1 MKLIQFTASKVW
13 RGHEQKIIYLYETFR
28 DNNYVKDQIIVC
40 PIDSEIY
47 RVAKEKNLNIQTI
60 DTKSKLKAAK
70 QLKKIADSFSGN
82 LLFIHNSTSHTIS
95 VLAGFFYGLKI
106 PMALCRTL
114 IVRVDTNFFRKW
126 KYNYRGIKKI
136 ICITQPVV
144 DVLKFAVKDQ
154 SRISIVGILTDID
167 KFKNS
172 KKTGK
177 LHEELNISKEYK
189 LIGNI
194 AAFTWFKDHKTW
206 VKTVK
211 ELKDRNVKAKYILI
225 GKGELEAEVRIQV
238 KELGL
243 ENDVYFLGF
252 RTDIAQIMPEL
263 DVLLFTSN
271 EEPAGGVILEAYA
284 CKTPVVAA
292 NAGGIPEVLIDN
304 QTGLMSHVGNSV
316 EFADKVEI
324 MLNDD
329 QTRNRLIENGYQF
342 LKENYTKEVI
352 GKKMFEEL
360 NSILKIHSNL

>member
-1 MKLIQFTASKVW
+1 MRLIQFTASKVW

-28 DNNYVKDQIIVC
+28 DNNYVEEQIIIC
-40 PIDSEIY
+40 PLDSEIY
-47 RVAKEKNLNIQTI
+47 KVALEKKLKVITI
-60 DTKSKLKAAK
+60 DVKSKLKAAK
-70 QLKKIADSFSGN
+70 ELKMIADDFKSD
-82 LLFIHNSTSHTIS
+82 LLFIHNSKSHTIS
-95 VLAGFFYGLKI
+95 VIAGVFYGLKI

-126 KYNYRGIKKI
+126 KYNYKRIKKI

-144 DVLKFAVKDQ
+144 DVLKFAVKDHT
-154 SRISIVGILTDID
+154 RLSIVGILTDID

-172 KKTGK
+172 SKRGK

-194 AAFTWFKDHKTW
+194 AAFTWFKDHTTW

-211 ELKDRNVKAKYILI
+211 ELKDRNLKAKYILV
-225 GKGELEAEVRIQV
+225 GKGELEAEIRTQV

-243 ENDVYFLGF
+243 ENDIYFLGF
-252 RTDIAQIMPEL
+252 RTDIAEIMPEL
-263 DVLLFTSN
+263 DILLFTSN
-271 EEPAGGVILEAYA
+271 NEPAGGVILEAYA

-304 QTGLMSHVGNSV
+304 QTGLMAEAGNYSD
-316 EFADKVEI
+316 FADKVEI
-324 MLNDD
+324 ILNDS
-329 QTRNRLIENGYQF
+329 QSRNRLVENAYQF

-352 GKKMFEEL
+352 GKKMFNEL
-360 NSILKIHSNL
+360 NSIIMNRDS